1 MLVKERQL
9 YLYST
14 SQHLIQSAL
23 YILYNEE
30 INVHIPLIKGD
41 FLPIWLFPTQVSDIL
56 PYVLIPSRLSMKQ
69 NYIHVTNT
77 ARKKNLHKAFN
88 LTCHYWLI
96 PSDHVTL
103 TNLGEALKGD
113 RSLTL

>member
-1 MLVKERQL
+1 MLVKERQV
-9 YLYST
+9 YLHGT
-14 SQHLIQSAL
+14 FQHLIQSAL

-30 INVHIPLIKGD
+30 INVYIQLIKGD
-41 FLPIWLFPTQVSDIL
+41 FLPIWLFPTQVSDFL
-56 PYVLIPSRLSMKQ
+56 PYVLIPSRLSMKL
-69 NYIHVTNT
+69 NSIYVTNT
-77 ARKKNLHKAFN
+77 AHKNNLHKALN

-103 TNLGEALKGD
+103 TNPGEALKGD